1 MSAQA
6 IEFEAFTL
14 PALEFQAQEQ
24 IKQLQYTL
32 ANFAIIRF
40 KKGVQSSFGSLAS

>member
-6 IEFEAFTL
+6 IEFEAYTL
-14 PALEFQAQEQ
+14 PAIEFQAEEQ
-24 IKQLQYTL
+24 RKQLQYTL

-40 KKGVQSSFGSLAS
+40 RRAVESHIEK